1 MKKDEDNSIYEFDGL
16 KELLTRLGFQVEK
29 SSGGYRAIPVRDVD
43 INDLQNNIKFKDDGI
58 FVIDEIDGKEHQV
71 FLYKR
76 KYHLSEFGKPKYH
89 ICKCRTIV
97 DFMNRG
103 SFQTEYRRANT
114 EEVDVIDMDD
124 RNKDK
129 KVNSLPLCKNCV
141 AQMQELY
148 KDVSA
153 NMTSQMFVELLK
165 QLGEDT
171 DQVKEVEVDIFG
183 YTKDWETISRAY
195 RDREN
200 YTCERCGIQITD
212 PFDRQFIH
220 VHHKNGIKTD
230 NRIANLEC
238 LCIRCHSQVDKFHS
252 ENFSE
257 GGNKILLDEFNKK
270 YPEPNYCDDLPF

>member
-1 MKKDEDNSIYEFDGL
+1 MDTNEEKAIYKFEGL
-16 KELLTRLGFQVEK
+16 KKLLTDIGLQVEK

-43 INDLQNNIKFKDDGI
+43 ITDLKNNIKFKDDGI

-97 DFMNRG
+97 EFMDRG

-171 DQVKEVEVDIFG
+171 DQVKEVEVDLFG

-220 VHHKNGIKTD
+220 VHHRNGIKTD

-238 LCIRCHSQVDKFHS
+238 LCIRCHSKVDKIHS

-257 GGNKILLDEFNKK
+257 GGNKILLEDFNKK
-270 YPEPNYCDDLPF
+270 YPEIECFDTLPF